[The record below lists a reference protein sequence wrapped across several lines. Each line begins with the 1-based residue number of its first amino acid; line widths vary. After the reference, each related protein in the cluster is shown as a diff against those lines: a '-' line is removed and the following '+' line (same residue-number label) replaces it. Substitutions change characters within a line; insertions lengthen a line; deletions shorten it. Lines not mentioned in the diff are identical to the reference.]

1 MSAARLLV
9 LTLVARSLLCQTPS
23 ARMVALD
30 FGAHNAKGDPVTDL
44 RAEEI
49 HITDAGH
56 RYPIVHFRSAT
67 PADAFPHAV
76 VVVVDQLM
84 VDDKLTPAAWD
95 QITRALREQPGSHLY
110 FYLLTTHGGLF
121 PIRAVPQSWLDA
133 PLPDPTWFRDSV
145 PTFDSLAA
153 LYRPTPKDL
162 EKPERNTVF
171 DVRQNVADDALQE
184 LAACLARVPGPR
196 SIVWIG
202 RAADGKPVMEKPG
215 NTLRTTDGDR
225 IDPIRIYPV
234 GGHRAQLASV
244 TYPQWPFRWSI
255 GPHGDIAVTVA
266 RAVADARH
274 YYRVTYLPPQNAWDG
289 KSHAVEVTST
299 RRGVH
304 IETRPSSYAAPKWN
318 DLIAEGQPLPDLL
331 ALAPFDSTLL
341 RLSAA
346 DRRSDLR
353 VDAAD
358 VVFLPEA
365 GRYTARLAVQAISY
379 ASDSP
384 TAVNDA
390 RVVAFSLTSSERGA
404 ALRDGLRIPLQVDA
418 AKVRAPIRIVVADLF
433 SGSFGTV
440 TLEARR

>member
-9 LTLVARSLLCQTPS
+9 LTLAVRSLLCQTPS
-23 ARMVALD
+23 AHMVALD

-56 RYPIVHFRSAT
+56 HYPIVHFRSAT
-67 PADAFPHAV
+67 AADAFPNAV
-76 VVVVDQLM
+76 VVVVDQLH
-84 VDDKLTPAAWD
+84 VEEKLTPAAWD
-95 QITRALREQPGSHLY
+95 EITRALRAQPGSHLY

-121 PIRAVPQSWLDA
+121 PIRAIPESWLDA
-133 PLPDPTWFRDSV
+133 PLPDAAWVRELV
-145 PTFDSLAA
+145 PTFDA
-153 LYRPTPKDL
+153 LSALDRPAPKDL
-162 EKPERNTVF
+162 AERDLSREA
-171 DVRQNVADDALQE
+171 DVRKNVADDALQE

-244 TYPQWPFRWSI
+244 TYPQWAFRWSI
-255 GPHGDIAVTVA
+255 GPHGDIAATVA
-266 RAVADARH
+266 RAVADARRH
-274 YYRVTYLPPQNAWDG
+274 YRVTYLPPQTAWDG
-289 KSHAVEVTST
+289 RPHAVEVTCT

-318 DLIAEGQPLPDLL
+318 DLIAEGQPMPDLL

-341 RLSAA
+341 RLSVA
-346 DRRSDLR
+346 DRRPDLR

-390 RVVAFSLTSSERGA
+390 RVAAFSLTSSERGA

-418 AKVRAPIRIVVADLF
+418 AKGGKPIRIVVADLF